1 MVKQFISLEWK
12 AFFRSAS
19 FQINLAL
26 KILMIFGVISMV
38 VWLGMMGSF
47 LYFGLEKAK
56 LEPFATVN
64 MFMIYYIVGDLI
76 IRYMGQKMPVVNIKP
91 LLLLPFKKTKIVKF
105 ALGKTVLSFWNWMHA
120 FFFIPF
126 SIVLIAQDFNPLG
139 VLAWHIAM
147 FCFIYANNFINV
159 FLNDKLWLVI
169 GVGALFALLGAAQY
183 YEYFDITAFTQPF
196 FQGLYEVKWT
206 VIFPVALLAVV
217 ATIAFKYFLAR
228 LYLDAGLAKKVSQA
242 SGGDLGWLDRFGKQS
257 TFLKNDIRL
266 IMRNKRSK
274 TTVIM
279 SIFFLFYGLLFFT
292 GGAGGMYEGPFARMF
307 AAVFVSGG
315 FLFSFGQFVP
325 SWDSAYYPLMM
336 TQNIAYK
343 EYLKSKWLLVVIA
356 TLISA
361 ILCIPYV
368 YFGIDVLLAIIVG
381 GIFNMGINA
390 HLVLLGGAYIK
401 TPIDLQS
408 GKKAFGDKSSFN
420 LKTLLVSLPKMLG
433 PMALY
438 AIGHYTVGPMLG
450 YALVAIVGL
459 IGFAFRD
466 KVFDQIIKIYKSEK
480 YKTLEA
486 YKQTK

>member
-1 MVKQFISLEWK
+1 MVKQFVSLEWK
-12 AFFRSAS
+12 AFFRSPA
-19 FQINLAL
+19 FGTNLAL
-26 KILMIFGVISMV
+26 KILMVFGALSMIF
-38 VWLGMMGSF
+38 WLGGMGVL
-47 LYFGLEKAK
+47 LYMGLEKAD
-56 LEPFATVN
+56 LEPFSTVN
-64 MFMIYYIVGDLI
+64 TFVIYYIVGDLI
-76 IRYMGQKMPVVNIKP
+76 LRYMGQKMPVVNIKP

-105 ALGKTVLSFWNWMHA
+105 ALGKTVLAFWNWMHA

-126 SIVLIAQDFNPLG
+126 SIVLLAKGFNPLG
-139 VLAWHIAM
+139 VIAWHVAM

-159 FLNDKLWLVI
+159 FLNDKLWLVLS
-169 GVGALFALLGAAQY
+169 VGALFAALGFAQY
-183 YEYFDITAFTQPF
+183 YGYFDITAFTQPF
-196 FQGLYEVKWT
+196 FQGLYEYMWP
-206 VIFPVALLAVV
+206 VIFPIALLVTV
-217 ATIAFKYFLAR
+217 ATVAFKYFLAR
-228 LYLDAGLAKKVSQA
+228 LYLDAGLAKKVSEA

-274 TTVIM
+274 TTVFM
-279 SIFFLFYGLLFFT
+279 SVMFLFYGLLFFT
-292 GGAGGMYEGPFARMF
+292 GAVEVYDGPFWKMF
-307 AAVFVSGG
+307 ASVFVSGG

-343 EYLKSKWLLVVIA
+343 DYLKSKWLLVVIA
-356 TLISA
+356 TFFSA
-361 ILCIPYV
+361 ILCIPYI
-368 YFGIDVLLAIIVG
+368 YFGWDILIAVLVG
-381 GIFNMGINA
+381 AIFNMGINA

-438 AIGHYTVGPMLG
+438 AIGHFTVGPTLG

-466 KVFDQIIKIYKSEK
+466 KVFDQIIKIYKTEK
-480 YKTLEA
+480 YKTLAA

>member
-1 MVKQFISLEWK
+1 MVKQFVSLEWK
-12 AFFRSAS
+12 AFFRSPA
-19 FQINLAL
+19 FGTNLAL
-26 KILMIFGVISMV
+26 KILMVFGALSMIF
-38 VWLGMMGSF
+38 WLGGMGVL
-47 LYFGLEKAK
+47 LYMGLEKAD
-56 LEPFATVN
+56 LEPFSTVN
-64 MFMIYYIVGDLI
+64 TFVIYYIVGDLI

-105 ALGKTVLSFWNWMHA
+105 ALGKTVLAFWNWMHA

-126 SIVLIAQDFNPLG
+126 SIVLLVKGFNPLG
-139 VLAWHIAM
+139 VIAWHVAM

-159 FLNDKLWLVI
+159 FLNDKLWLVLS
-169 GVGALFALLGAAQY
+169 VGALFAALGFAQY
-183 YEYFDITAFTQPF
+183 YGYFDITAFTQPF
-196 FQGLYEVKWT
+196 FQGLYEYMWP
-206 VIFPVALLAVV
+206 VIFPIALLVTV
-217 ATIAFKYFLAR
+217 ATVAFKYFLAR
-228 LYLDAGLAKKVSQA
+228 LYLDAGLAKKVSEA

-274 TTVIM
+274 TTVFM
-279 SIFFLFYGLLFFT
+279 SVMFLFYGLLFFT
-292 GGAGGMYEGPFARMF
+292 GAVEVYDGPFWKMF

-343 EYLKSKWLLVVIA
+343 DYLKSKWLLVVIA
-356 TLISA
+356 TFFSA
-361 ILCIPYV
+361 ILCIPYI
-368 YFGIDVLLAIIVG
+368 YFGWDILIAVLVG
-381 GIFNMGINA
+381 AIFNMGINA

-438 AIGHYTVGPMLG
+438 AIGHFTVGPTLG

-466 KVFDQIIKIYKSEK
+466 KVFDQIIKIYKTEK
-480 YKTLEA
+480 YKTLAA

>member
-19 FQINLAL
+19 FQTNLAL
-26 KILMIFGVISMV
+26 KILMIFGVLMMILY
-38 VWLGMMGSF
+38 LGGAGVG
-47 LYFGLEKAK
+47 LYFLLEKMD
-56 LEPFATVN
+56 LEPFTTVN
-64 MFMIYYIVGDLI
+64 MFMIYYVVGDLI

-126 SIVLIAQDFNPLG
+126 SIVLITQGFNPLG
-139 VLAWHIAM
+139 VLVWHIAM

-169 GVGALFALLGAAQY
+169 GMGVLFALLGAAQY

-196 FQGLYEVKWT
+196 FQGLYEIKWT
-206 VIFPVALLAVV
+206 VIFPIALLVVV

-228 LYLDAGLAKKVSQA
+228 LYLDAGLAKKVSEA

-274 TTVIM
+274 TTVFM
-279 SIFFLFYGLLFFT
+279 SMMFLFYGLLFF
-292 GGAGGMYEGPFARMF
+292 GDAIEVYSGPFWMMF

-361 ILCIPYV
+361 VLCIPYV
-368 YFGIDVLLAIIVG
+368 YFGVDVLLAIIVG
-381 GIFNMGINA
+381 AIFNMGINA
-390 HLVLLGGAYIK
+390 HLVLLGGAFIK

-438 AIGHYTVGPMLG
+438 AIGHFTVGPMLG

-466 KVFDQIIKIYKSEK
+466 KVFNQIIKIYKSEK
-480 YKTLEA
+480 YKTLDA

>member
-1 MVKQFISLEWK
+1 MVKQFVSLEWK
-12 AFFRSAS
+12 AFFRSPA
-19 FQINLAL
+19 FGTNLAL
-26 KILMIFGVISMV
+26 KILMVFGALMMV
-38 VWLGMMGSF
+38 LYLGGAGVG
-47 LYFGLEKAK
+47 LYFILEKAD
-56 LEPFATVN
+56 LEPFSTVN
-64 MFMIYYIVGDLI
+64 TFVIYYIVGDLI

-105 ALGKTVLSFWNWMHA
+105 ALGKTVLAFWNWMHA

-126 SIVLIAQDFNPLG
+126 SIVLLAKGFNPLG
-139 VLAWHIAM
+139 VIAWHVAM

-159 FLNDKLWLVI
+159 FLNDKLWLVLS
-169 GVGALFALLGAAQY
+169 VGAIFAALGFAQY
-183 YEYFDITAFTQPF
+183 YGYFDITAFTQPF
-196 FQGLYEVKWT
+196 FQGLYEYMWP
-206 VIFPVALLAVV
+206 VIFPIALLVTV
-217 ATIAFKYFLAR
+217 ATVAFKYFLAR
-228 LYLDAGLAKKVSQA
+228 LYLDAGLAKKVSEA

-274 TTVIM
+274 TTVFM
-279 SIFFLFYGLLFFT
+279 SVMFLFYGLLFFT
-292 GGAGGMYEGPFARMF
+292 GAVEVYDGPFWKMF

-343 EYLKSKWLLVVIA
+343 DYLKSKWLLVVIA
-356 TLISA
+356 TFFSA
-361 ILCIPYV
+361 ILCIPYI
-368 YFGIDVLLAIIVG
+368 YFGWDILIAVLVG
-381 GIFNMGINA
+381 AIFNMGINA

-438 AIGHYTVGPMLG
+438 AIGHFTVGPTLG

-466 KVFDQIIKIYKSEK
+466 KVFDQIIKIYKTEK
-480 YKTLEA
+480 YKTLAA

>member
-1 MVKQFISLEWK
+1 MVKQFLSLEWK
-12 AFFRSAS
+12 AFFRSPA
-19 FQINLAL
+19 FGTNLAL
-26 KILMIFGVISMV
+26 KILMVFGALSMIF
-38 VWLGMMGSF
+38 WLGGMGVL
-47 LYFGLEKAK
+47 LYMGLEKAN
-56 LEPFATVN
+56 LEPFSTVN
-64 MFMIYYIVGDLI
+64 TFVIYYLVGDLI
-76 IRYMGQKMPVVNIKP
+76 LRYVGQKMPVVNIKP

-105 ALGKTVLSFWNWMHA
+105 ALGKTVLAFWNWMHA

-126 SIVLIAQDFNPLG
+126 SIVLLAKGFNPLG
-139 VLAWHIAM
+139 VIAWHLAM

-159 FLNDKLWLVI
+159 FLNDKLWLVFS
-169 GVGALFALLGAAQY
+169 VGALFAALGFAQY
-183 YEYFDITAFTQPF
+183 YGYFDITAFTQPF
-196 FQGLYEVKWT
+196 FQGLYEYMWP
-206 VIFPVALLAVV
+206 VIFPIALLVTV
-217 ATIAFKYFLAR
+217 ATVAFKYFLAR
-228 LYLDAGLAKKVSQA
+228 LYLDAGLAKKVSEA

-274 TTVIM
+274 TTVFM
-279 SIFFLFYGLLFFT
+279 SVMFLFYGLLFFT
-292 GGAGGMYEGPFARMF
+292 GAVEVYDGPFWKMF

-343 EYLKSKWLLVVIA
+343 DYLKSKWLLLVIA
-356 TLISA
+356 TFFSA
-361 ILCIPYV
+361 ILCIPYI
-368 YFGIDVLLAIIVG
+368 YFGWDVLIAVLVG
-381 GIFNMGINA
+381 AIFNMGINA

-438 AIGHYTVGPMLG
+438 AIGHFTVGPTLG

-466 KVFDQIIKIYKSEK
+466 KVFDQIIKIYKTEK
-480 YKTLEA
+480 YKTLAA

>member
-1 MVKQFISLEWK
+1 MIKQFLNLEWK
-12 AFFRSAS
+12 GFFRKAS
-19 FQINLAL
+19 FQTNLAL
-26 KILMIFGVISMV
+26 KILMIFGVC
-38 VWLGMMGSF
+38 MMIIYLAGAGVGV
-47 LYFGLEKAK
+47 YFILEEMEY
-56 LEPFATVN
+56 EPFSTVN
-64 MFMIYYIVGDLI
+64 TFMIYYVVGDLM

-126 SIVLIAQDFNPLG
+126 SIVLIAHDFNPLG
-139 VLAWHIAM
+139 ILAWHIGMVA
-147 FCFIYANNFINV
+147 FIYANNFINI
-159 FLNDKLWLVI
+159 FLNDKLWLVLS
-169 GVGALFALLGAAQY
+169 VGAIFAVFGVTQY
-183 YEYFDITAFTQPF
+183 YGYFDITSFTQPF
-196 FQGLYEVKWT
+196 FQGLYENIWF
-206 VIFPVALLAVV
+206 VIFPILLLVSV

-242 SGGDLGWLDRFGKQS
+242 SGGDLGWVDRFGKQS

-266 IMRNKRSK
+266 ILRNKRSK
-274 TTVIM
+274 TTVFM
-279 SIFFLFYGLLFFT
+279 SVMFLFYGLLFFT
-292 GGAGGMYEGPFARMF
+292 NAVEVYNGPFWRMF

-325 SWDSAYYPLMM
+325 SWDSSYYPLMM

-343 EYLKSKWLLVVIA
+343 DYLKSKWLLVVIA
-356 TLISA
+356 TAISA

-368 YFGIDVLLAIIVG
+368 YFGWEVLLAILVG
-381 GIFNMGINA
+381 AIFNMGVNA

-438 AIGHYTVGPMLG
+438 AIGHFTLGPWLG
-450 YALVAIVGL
+450 FVLVAVAGL

-466 KVFDQIIKIYKSEK
+466 KVFNMIIKIYKKEK
-480 YKTLEA
+480 YKTLDA

>member
-1 MVKQFISLEWK
+1 MVKQFVSLEWK
-12 AFFRSAS
+12 AFFRSPA
-19 FQINLAL
+19 FGTNLAL
-26 KILMIFGVISMV
+26 KILMVFGALSMIF
-38 VWLGMMGSF
+38 WLGGMGVL
-47 LYFGLEKAK
+47 LYMGLEKAD
-56 LEPFATVN
+56 LEPFSTVN
-64 MFMIYYIVGDLI
+64 TFVIYYIVGDLI

-105 ALGKTVLSFWNWMHA
+105 ALGKTVLAFWNWMHA

-126 SIVLIAQDFNPLG
+126 SIVLLAKGFNPLG
-139 VLAWHIAM
+139 VIAWHVAM

-159 FLNDKLWLVI
+159 FLNDKLWLVLS
-169 GVGALFALLGAAQY
+169 VGALFAALGFAQY
-183 YEYFDITAFTQPF
+183 YGYFDITAFTQPF
-196 FQGLYEVKWT
+196 FQGLYEYMWP
-206 VIFPVALLAVV
+206 VIFPIALLVTV
-217 ATIAFKYFLAR
+217 ATVAFKYFLAR
-228 LYLDAGLAKKVSQA
+228 LYLDAGLAKKVSEA

-274 TTVIM
+274 TTVFM
-279 SIFFLFYGLLFFT
+279 SVMFLFYGLLFFT
-292 GGAGGMYEGPFARMF
+292 GAVEVYDGPFWKMF

-343 EYLKSKWLLVVIA
+343 DYLKSKWLLVVIA
-356 TLISA
+356 TFFSA
-361 ILCIPYV
+361 ILCIPYI
-368 YFGIDVLLAIIVG
+368 YFGWDILIAVLVG
-381 GIFNMGINA
+381 AIFNMGINA

-438 AIGHYTVGPMLG
+438 AIGHFTVGPTLG

-466 KVFDQIIKIYKSEK
+466 KVFDQIIKIYKTEK
-480 YKTLEA
+480 YKTLAA

>member
-1 MVKQFISLEWK
+1 MVKQFINLEWK

-19 FQINLAL
+19 FKTNLVL
-26 KILMIFGVISMV
+26 KILMVFGAISMV
-38 VWLGMMGSF
+38 FSLAMMGGG
-47 LYFGLEKAK
+47 LYFGLEKAN
-56 LEPFATVN
+56 LEPFSTVN
-64 MFMIYYIVGDLI
+64 TFVIYYLVADLLAK
-76 IRYMGQKMPVVNIKP
+76 YMGQKMPVVNIKP
-91 LLLLPFKKTKIVKF
+91 LLLLPFTKTKIVKF
-105 ALGKTVLSFWNWMHA
+105 ALGKTVLAFWNWMHA

-126 SIVLIAQDFNPLG
+126 SIILIAKGFDPIG
-139 VLAWHIAM
+139 VITWHIAM

-169 GVGALFALLGAAQY
+169 SVAAIFAGLGYLQY
-183 YEYFDITAFTQPF
+183 ASYFDITSFTQPF

-206 VIFPVALLAVV
+206 VLFPILLLCGV

-228 LYLDAGLAKKVSQA
+228 LYLDAGLAKKVNIA
-242 SGGDLGWLDRFGKQS
+242 SRGDLNWVNRFGKLS

-274 TTVIM
+274 MTVFM
-279 SIFFLFYGLLFFT
+279 SILFLFYGLLFF
-292 GGAGGMYEGPFARMF
+292 GDAIEVYRGPIWKMF
-307 AAVFVSGG
+307 AAVFVTGG

-336 TQNIAYK
+336 TQNIKYK
-343 EYLKSKWLLVVIA
+343 EYLKSKWLLMVVVTIF
-356 TLISA
+356 SA
-361 ILCIPYV
+361 ILCIPYI
-368 YFGIDVLLAIIVG
+368 YFGWDILIAIFAG
-381 GIFNMGINA
+381 AIFNLGVNT

-420 LKTLLVSLPKMLG
+420 LKTLLITLPKMLG
-433 PMALY
+433 PMILY
-438 AIGHYTVGPMLG
+438 IIGHFTVGPWLG
-450 YALVAIVGL
+450 YVLVTVTGI

-466 KVFDQIIKIYKSEK
+466 AVFNQIIKIYRSEK
-480 YKTLEA
+480 YKTLAA

>member
-1 MVKQFISLEWK
+1 MIKQFLNLEWK
-12 AFFRSAS
+12 GFFRKAS
-19 FQINLAL
+19 FQTNLAL
-26 KILMIFGVISMV
+26 KILMIFGVC
-38 VWLGMMGSF
+38 MMIIYLAGAGVGV
-47 LYFGLEKAK
+47 YFILEDMEY
-56 LEPFATVN
+56 EPFSTVN
-64 MFMIYYIVGDLI
+64 KFMIYYVVGDLI

-126 SIVLIAQDFNPLG
+126 SIVLIAHDFNPLG
-139 VLAWHIAM
+139 ILAWHIGMVA
-147 FCFIYANNFINV
+147 FIYANNFINI
-159 FLNDKLWLVI
+159 FLNDKLWLVLS
-169 GVGALFALLGAAQY
+169 VGAIFAAFGITQY
-183 YEYFDITAFTQPF
+183 YGYFDITTFTQPF
-196 FQGLYEVKWT
+196 FQGLYENIWF
-206 VIFPVALLAVV
+206 VIFPILLLVSV

-242 SGGDLGWLDRFGKQS
+242 SGGDLGWVDRFGKQS

-266 IMRNKRSK
+266 ILRNKRSK
-274 TTVIM
+274 TTVFM
-279 SIFFLFYGLLFFT
+279 SVMFLFYGLLFFT
-292 GGAGGMYEGPFARMF
+292 GMVETYEGPFWRMF
-307 AAVFVSGG
+307 AAVFVYGG
-315 FLFSFGQFVP
+315 LLFSFGQFVP
-325 SWDSAYYPLMM
+325 SWDSSYYPLMM

-343 EYLKSKWLLVVIA
+343 DYLKSKWLLVVIA
-356 TLISA
+356 TAISA
-361 ILCIPYV
+361 VLCIPYV
-368 YFGIDVLLAIIVG
+368 YFGWEVLLAILVG
-381 GIFNMGINA
+381 AIFNMGVNA

-438 AIGHYTVGPMLG
+438 AIGHFTLGPWLG
-450 YALVAIVGL
+450 FVLVAVAGL

-466 KVFDQIIKIYKSEK
+466 KVFNMIIKIYKKEK
-480 YKTLEA
+480 YKTLDA

>member
-1 MVKQFISLEWK
+1 M
-12 AFFRSAS
+12 
-19 FQINLAL
+19 
-26 KILMIFGVISMV
+26 
-38 VWLGMMGSF
+38 
-47 LYFGLEKAK
+47 
-56 LEPFATVN
+56 
-64 MFMIYYIVGDLI
+64 
-76 IRYMGQKMPVVNIKP
+76 
-91 LLLLPFKKTKIVKF
+91 
-105 ALGKTVLSFWNWMHA
+105 LS
-120 FFFIPF
+120 
-126 SIVLIAQDFNPLG
+126 
-139 VLAWHIAM
+139 
-147 FCFIYANNFINV
+147 
-159 FLNDKLWLVI
+159 
-169 GVGALFALLGAAQY
+169 VGALFAALGFAQY
-183 YEYFDITAFTQPF
+183 NGYFDITAFTQPF
-196 FQGLYEVKWT
+196 FQGLYEYMWP
-206 VIFPVALLAVV
+206 VIFPIALLVTV
-217 ATIAFKYFLAR
+217 ATVAFKYFLAR
-228 LYLDAGLAKKVSQA
+228 LYLDAGLAKKVSEA

-274 TTVIM
+274 TTVFM
-279 SIFFLFYGLLFFT
+279 SVMFLFYGLLFFT
-292 GGAGGMYEGPFARMF
+292 GAVEVYDGPFWKMF

-343 EYLKSKWLLVVIA
+343 DYLKSKWLLVVIA
-356 TLISA
+356 TFFSA
-361 ILCIPYV
+361 ILCIPYI
-368 YFGIDVLLAIIVG
+368 YFGWDILIAVLVG
-381 GIFNMGINA
+381 AIFNMGINA

-438 AIGHYTVGPMLG
+438 AIGHFTVGPTLG

-466 KVFDQIIKIYKSEK
+466 KVFDQIIKIYKTEK
-480 YKTLEA
+480 YKTLAA

>member
-19 FQINLAL
+19 FQTNLAL
-26 KILMIFGVISMV
+26 KILMIFGVLMMILY
-38 VWLGMMGSF
+38 LGGAGVG
-47 LYFGLEKAK
+47 LYFLLEKMD

-64 MFMIYYIVGDLI
+64 MFMIYYVVGDLI

-206 VIFPVALLAVV
+206 VIFPIALLVVV

-228 LYLDAGLAKKVSQA
+228 LYLDAGLAKKVSEA

-274 TTVIM
+274 TTVFM
-279 SIFFLFYGLLFFT
+279 SMMFLFYGLLFF
-292 GGAGGMYEGPFARMF
+292 GVEVYSGPFWMMF

-368 YFGIDVLLAIIVG
+368 YFGVDVLLAIIVG
-381 GIFNMGINA
+381 AIFNMGINA
-390 HLVLLGGAYIK
+390 HLVLLGGAFIK

-438 AIGHYTVGPMLG
+438 AIGHFTVGPMLG